1 MSVFIFHPLNPG
13 CIRILELLPGSENEA
28 LNCRLIYVRLAE
40 KPTYEALSY
49 CWGDPTDCK
58 PIIVDNVQFFVIA
71 NLHAALDRLR
81 QPTEKRQIWIDA
93 LCINQQDDE
102 EKVNRFR

>member
-1 MSVFIFHPLNPG
+1 MSTFNFHPLSPG

-49 CWGDPTDCK
+49 CWGDPTNSK
-58 PIIVDNVQFFVIA
+58 SIIVDNDQFLVTA
-71 NLHAALDRLR
+71 NLHAALYRLHH
-81 QPTEKRQIWIDA
+81 PTEKRQIWIDA
-93 LCINQQDDE
+93 VCS
-102 EKVNRFR
+102 